1 MRSLKANRRSH
12 RLSQPPQQG
21 QYDARVSVIAG
32 FFFVIVLV
40 SGLALPLGLLAV
52 QRFYAQPE
60 PNDPAVWPSVSILKP
75 VKGLDA
81 DSEIGFRS
89 FIEQDYPGRLE
100 VVFAVEGLDDPVVPL
115 IQKLQAEHPQHEIK
129 LIDSSPRQFPMGKA
143 NNVIAAQK
151 AATGEVYIS
160 ADSDLI
166 ANPDDVKRMVR
177 LLVSR
182 PNIGAVGAIPVYRGM
197 QDVGAGLMGAYYSP
211 FMVLL
216 YTVKDFFGA
225 RDVFP
230 GTYYAIRPEA
240 LAQAGGFERVAD
252 NIADD
257 STMGAFLKSNGFE
270 SVMSKVTASI
280 PEPTKSLETLFEH
293 QHRWNLTYRAT
304 LPLAV
309 YLLEPLLHPFILA
322 LLLPFVFSLAGWSE
336 PLAWFTLGAY
346 LISRWF
352 TVATINSSVLH
363 EPTMNRWLWWM
374 PVSELVLTVAWAQS
388 LLQPVT
394 VWRGVKYRIEQGGK
408 LVRLE

>member
-1 MRSLKANRRSH
+1 
-12 RLSQPPQQG
+12 
-21 QYDARVSVIAG
+21 VSVIAG
-32 FFFVIVLV
+32 FFFVVVLV

-52 QRFYAQPE
+52 RRFYVQSE
-60 PNDPAVWPSVSILKP
+60 PSDPQRWPSVSILKP

-81 DSEIGFRS
+81 DTQLGFES
-89 FIEQDYPGRLE
+89 FIGQDYPGELE
-100 VVFAVEGLDDPVVPL
+100 VIFAVEGLDDPVVPL
-115 IQKLQAEHPQHEIK
+115 IRELQVAHPDKRIQ

-166 ANPDDVKRMVR
+166 ANPDDAKRMVR

-197 QDVGAGLMGAYYSP
+197 QDLGAGLMGAYYSP

-216 YTVKDFFGA
+216 YSVKDFFGA
-225 RDVFP
+225 TDVFP
-230 GTYYAIRPEA
+230 GTYYAIKPEA
-240 LAQAGGFERVAD
+240 LAKAGGFERVAD

-257 STMGAFLKSNGFE
+257 STMGAFLKANGFE
-270 SVMSKVTASI
+270 SVMSQVTASV
-280 PEPTKSLETLFEH
+280 PEPTKSIQTLFEH

-336 PLAWFTLGAY
+336 SLAWLTLGAY
-346 LISRWF
+346 LVSRWF
-352 TVATINSSVLH
+352 TVWSINSSVLH
-363 EPTMNRWLWWM
+363 EPTMARWLWWM
-374 PVSELVLTVAWAQS
+374 PVSELVLTIAWVQS

-394 VWRGVKYRIEQGGK
+394 VWRGVKYRIEPGGK
-408 LVRLE
+408 LVRLA

>member
-1 MRSLKANRRSH
+1 
-12 RLSQPPQQG
+12 
-21 QYDARVSVIAG
+21 VSA
-32 FFFVIVLV
+32 FFALLTTIVLVIVLA

-52 QRFYAQPE
+52 RRFYAKPE
-60 PNDPAVWPSVSILKP
+60 ASDPPTWPSVSILKP

-81 DSEIGFRS
+81 DAEIGFCS
-89 FIEQDYPGRLE
+89 FIEQEYPGRLE
-100 VVFAVEGLDDPVVPL
+100 VIFAVEGLDDPVVPL
-115 IQKLQAEHPQHEIK
+115 IRRLQAEHPNREIK

-143 NNVIAAQK
+143 NNVIAAQR
-151 AATGEVYIS
+151 AATGEVYVS

-182 PNIGAVGAIPVYRGM
+182 PKIATVGAIPVYRGM
-197 QDVGAGLMGAYYSP
+197 QDLGAGLMGAYYSP

-225 RDVFP
+225 TDVFP

-240 LAQAGGFERVAD
+240 LKQVGGFERVAD

-257 STMGAFLKSNGFE
+257 STMGAYLKTAGFE
-270 SVMSKVTASI
+270 NVMSQVTASV
-280 PEPTKSLETLFEH
+280 PEPTKSLESLFEH

-304 LPLAV
+304 LPLTV
-309 YLLEPLLHPFILA
+309 YLLEPLLHPFALA
-322 LLLPFVFSLAGWSE
+322 LLLPLLFGFAGWSE
-336 PLAWFTLGAY
+336 PIAWFVLGTY
-346 LISRWF
+346 LVSRW
-352 TVATINSSVLH
+352 ATIAVINSSVLK
-363 EPTMNRWLWWM
+363 EPSMDRWLWWI
-374 PVSELVLTVAWAQS
+374 PVSELVLTVAWLQS

>member
-1 MRSLKANRRSH
+1 M
-12 RLSQPPQQG
+12 
-21 QYDARVSVIAG
+21 SVIAT
-32 FFFVIVLV
+32 IVLLIV
-40 SGLALPLGLLAV
+40 LTSSLALPLGLLAV
-52 QRFYAQPE
+52 RRFYAQPE
-60 PNDPAVWPSVSILKP
+60 ASDPSIWPSVSILKP

-81 DSEIGFRS
+81 DARRGFES
-89 FIEQDYPGRLE
+89 FIGQDYPGKVELI
-100 VVFAVEGLDDPVVPL
+100 FAVEGLDDPIVPL
-115 IQKLQAEHPQHEIK
+115 IQALQAEHPNREIK
-129 LIDSSPRQFPMGKA
+129 LVDSSPRQFPMGKA

-151 AATGEVYIS
+151 VATGEVYVS

-197 QDVGAGLMGAYYSP
+197 QDLGAGLMGAYYSP

-240 LAQAGGFERVAD
+240 LAQVGGFERVAD

-257 STMGAFLKSNGFE
+257 STMGAYLKAAGFE
-270 SVMSKVTASI
+270 SVMSQVTASV
-280 PEPTKSLETLFEH
+280 PEPSKSLETLFEH

-309 YLLEPLLHPFILA
+309 YLLEPLLHPFVLA
-322 LLLPFVFSLAGWSE
+322 LLLPLLFGLAGWSE
-336 PLAWFTLGAY
+336 PLAWFVLGTY
-346 LISRWF
+346 LVSRW
-352 TVATINSSVLH
+352 ATIAVINATVLK
-363 EPTMNRWLWWM
+363 EPTMAHWLWWM
-374 PVSELVLTVAWAQS
+374 PVSELVLTIAWVQS